1 MKKRLV
7 LAAAMIL
14 ALSLS
19 ACGAKEAETEAQ
31 TTAAAETEAAGSGT
45 ETEASETE
53 AEEAQ
58 TAAEAASD
66 EAAAESDMAYVKDKG
81 TLVVGI
87 TNFEPMDYP
96 DADGNWIGFD
106 ADMANAFAESLG
118 VKAEFIE
125 INWDYKVMEL
135 DGQNIDCVWNGMTL
149 TDEVKAAMEVSE
161 PYCENAQVLVVP
173 ADKAADYEGL
183 TSLEGLNVAVE
194 SGSAGEDA
202 ALALG
207 ASTVPV
213 QTQADTLMEVSAGTS
228 DAAVIDLLMAGAM
241 IGEGTSYED
250 LTFTLNLNEAQG
262 LPSEEYGVGF
272 RKGSDLAAAFNEF
285 WAEKA
290 ADGTALE
297 IATTYGLQDA
307 VILE

>member
-31 TTAAAETEAAGSGT
+31 ATAAAETEAAGSGT
-45 ETEASETE
+45 ETEAAETE

>member
-31 TTAAAETEAAGSGT
+31 ATAAAETEAAGSGT
-45 ETEASETE
+45 ETEAAETE

-213 QTQADTLMEVSAGTS
+213 QTQADTLMEVAAGTS

-285 WAEKA
+285 WA
-290 ADGTALE
+290 
-297 IATTYGLQDA
+297 
-307 VILE
+307 